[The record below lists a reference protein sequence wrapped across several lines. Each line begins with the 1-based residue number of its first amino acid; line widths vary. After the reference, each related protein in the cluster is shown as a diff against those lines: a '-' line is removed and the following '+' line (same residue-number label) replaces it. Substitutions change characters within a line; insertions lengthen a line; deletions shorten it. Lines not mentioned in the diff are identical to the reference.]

1 MKISIFL
8 VVLCLG
14 TAFAAPAVD
23 PSFHAEPNELI
34 VIPGLIVGA
43 IKGIIV
49 GIIQA
54 IIGTVVKTAMDK
66 KPVRLE
72 TEVNVPADEIAEEFQ
87 AGDVVIP
94 EPEARKLEK
103 AIEDILVAMGLGE
116 DSNGAPALRK

>member
-1 MKISIFL
+1 MKASIFL

-14 TAFAAPAVD
+14 IVFAAPAVD
-23 PSFHAEPNELI
+23 PSFHAEPNELFAL
-34 VIPGLIVGA
+34 PALLLGALKALLVGFL
-43 IKGIIV
+43 
-49 GIIQA
+49 QA
-54 IIGTVVKTAMDK
+54 AVGTVVKTAIEK

-72 TEVNVPADEIAEEFQ
+72 TEVPADEIAEEFQ